1 VLRKNYGLL
10 PGGRR
15 GLPGRGSLPAGRVRG
30 LEGALCYR
38 KRGANRT
45 FRGQAGWVT
54 YDDTVSEGQAYG
66 MLLAVYFDDEPTF
79 VSMFAVPSMALGLS
93 DSTIQQEYE
102 YVKAKK
108 ETYGENHHYYG
119 NTLRLFS
126 LLHLSGNWA
135 IKI

>member
-30 LEGALCYR
+30 LEGALCCR

-45 FRGQAGWVT
+45 FKDQAGWVT
-54 YDDTVSEGQAYG
+54 YDDTVSEGQACG

-79 VSMFAVPSMALGLS
+79 VSIFAVPSMALGLS
-93 DSTIQQEYE
+93 DSTIHQEYE

-108 ETYGENHHYYG
+108 ETYGENHRYYG

-126 LLHLSGNWA
+126 LLYLSGNWA

>member
-1 VLRKNYGLL
+1 
-10 PGGRR
+10 
-15 GLPGRGSLPAGRVRG
+15 
-30 LEGALCYR
+30 
-38 KRGANRT
+38 
-45 FRGQAGWVT
+45 
-54 YDDTVSEGQAYG
+54 
-66 MLLAVYFDDEPTF
+66 
-79 VSMFAVPSMALGLS
+79 MFAVPSMALGLS